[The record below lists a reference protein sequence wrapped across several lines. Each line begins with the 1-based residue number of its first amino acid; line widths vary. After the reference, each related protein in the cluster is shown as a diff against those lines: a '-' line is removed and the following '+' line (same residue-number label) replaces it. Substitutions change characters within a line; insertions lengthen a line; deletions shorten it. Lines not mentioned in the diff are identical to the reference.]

1 LANKLAIEQDISS
14 AYLNKQLLD
23 ESQNNILSSMDQ
35 IISQIADVEQK
46 ENLFL
51 NEREDL
57 ETQCNNLKN
66 MYAEELGHYI
76 EEKNLIKSI
85 YDIDEDKMKLS
96 KSIDQT
102 TESINN
108 NQSEINRLS
117 NKIAS
122 NRQMIKDTTDKI
134 KNISESFLA
143 ADHIEKELDERII
156 QPY

>member
-1 LANKLAIEQDISS
+1 
-14 AYLNKQLLD
+14 
-23 ESQNNILSSMDQ
+23 
-35 IISQIADVEQK
+35 
-46 ENLFL
+46 
-51 NEREDL
+51 
-57 ETQCNNLKN
+57 
-66 MYAEELGHYI
+66 
-76 EEKNLIKSI
+76 
-85 YDIDEDKMKLS
+85 MKFS

-102 TESINN
+102 TESINS

>member
-1 LANKLAIEQDISS
+1 
-14 AYLNKQLLD
+14 
-23 ESQNNILSSMDQ
+23 
-35 IISQIADVEQK
+35 
-46 ENLFL
+46 
-51 NEREDL
+51 
-57 ETQCNNLKN
+57 
-66 MYAEELGHYI
+66 
-76 EEKNLIKSI
+76 
-85 YDIDEDKMKLS
+85 MKFS

-156 QPY
+156 QPYYKAIAKLNNSHSNIDQISSSL

>member
-1 LANKLAIEQDISS
+1 LANKQAIEQDISS

-85 YDIDEDKMKLS
+85 
-96 KSIDQT
+96 
-102 TESINN
+102 
-108 NQSEINRLS
+108 
-117 NKIAS
+117 
-122 NRQMIKDTTDKI
+122 
-134 KNISESFLA
+134 
-143 ADHIEKELDERII
+143 
-156 QPY
+156 